1 MSFENRKIDY
11 LAIVVDVVSGALSA
25 IAVGPVIVDWPRYG
39 ELVIGFLTTLLG
51 GSLLSSALTDS
62 MFVAYSAYIVF
73 GVLYTT
79 ALILA

>member
-1 MSFENRKIDY
+1 M
-11 LAIVVDVVSGALSA
+11 DVVSGALSA
-25 IAVGPVIVDWPRYG
+25 MAVGPVVVDWPRYG

-51 GSLLSSALTDS
+51 GCLLGSALTDS

-79 ALILA
+79 VLIVAK